1 MAKNYMAQALNRTLS
16 KGDMESI
23 SRAIV
28 ESNFHQPTVHLKA
41 TKDYEILRQQAE
53 ALRKLFDLDPI
64 APRPSSHG
72 QGAPDNQVK
81 YRNGKNISQL
91 SKH

>member
-1 MAKNYMAQALNRTLS
+1 FSS

-28 ESNFHQPTVHLKA
+28 NQILHHPTVHLKA

-53 ALRKLFDLDPI
+53 ALRKLFNLDPI
-64 APRPSSHG
+64 ASAGNTTSTNPGGHSANSSTGDKHKNGRHG
-72 QGAPDNQVK
+72 H
-81 YRNGKNISQL
+81 L
-91 SKH
+91 SKS